1 MVHEASSTGAGWIAL
16 LPHSMK
22 VPGLNPSLHVLP
34 LCPSFLPQAKHTQES
49 LDATLG
55 MRVQGVFL
63 HPGLE
68 TCPGCISQGVGTI
81 IKLLPNGIQCVLF
94 LSSS

>member
-49 LDATLG
+49 LDATRHESEG
-55 MRVQGVFL
+55 CVFA
-63 HPGLE
+63 PWTGD
-68 TCPGCISQGVGTI
+68 
-81 IKLLPNGIQCVLF
+81 
-94 LSSS
+94 LSWVY